1 MMVMGRKNVVRA
13 VWAILSLP
21 LLLALIEAVAFHVAN
36 RDNGAMVSSGESRTY
51 LLYVP
56 SSYDRSKPT
65 PLVISLHG
73 AALWGAGQME
83 ISQWNRVADREGF
96 IVVYPSGVEGHGPRI
111 WRADGGAGLT
121 KDVRFISDLIDTL
134 EAAYNI
140 DAAVCQSMY
149 AEVGQAELFVQPS
162 GSDVD
167 QAVSLSGKRYADQP
181 YAFEYRQSYNESCHS
196 ELKTGIS
203 ALAVRYLNAPPMT
216 KGGKGAQHMSALDA
230 NLTGGVEDLSLAGS
244 PVEAAAAPVPAGAH
258 EPVTEPDPN
267 RPVRFVS
274 DAYDE
279 LFDLSRPAKPVPEHR
294 RRSLSTVDTS
304 QASDSTRVETN
315 RLSPLG
321 VVAAM
326 LATTT
331 VIVT

>member
-140 DAAVCQSMY
+140 DAARIY
-149 AEVGQAELFVQPS
+149 ANGLSNGGGMSFVLSCMMSDRIAAVGMV
-162 GSDVD
+162 
-167 QAVSLSGKRYADQP
+167 
-181 YAFEYRQSYNESCHS
+181 
-196 ELKTGIS
+196 
-203 ALAVRYLNAPPMT
+203 
-216 KGGKGAQHMSALDA
+216 GAAHLLPWGWCTDSR
-230 NLTGGVEDLSLAGS
+230 
-244 PVEAAAAPVPAGAH
+244 PVPAISFHGTADPAVPYNGGMSWVAP
-258 EPVTEPDPN
+258 ERFPSIPGWTANWARRNRCESNPV
-267 RPVRFVS
+267 
-274 DAYDE
+274 
-279 LFDLSRPAKPVPEHR
+279 
-294 RRSLSTVDTS
+294 
-304 QASDSTRVETN
+304 DSA
-315 RLSPLG
+315 
-321 VVAAM
+321 VAAHVTRREYVGCANDAAVV
-326 LATTT
+326 LYTIKGGGHTWPGGKPLPEWFVGSTSDEVDATRLMWEFFRQHPLRRN
-331 VIVT
+331 

>member
-56 SSYDRSKPT
+56 SSYDRSKPP

-140 DAAVCQSMY
+140 DAARIY
-149 AEVGQAELFVQPS
+149 ANGLSNGGGMSFVLSCMMSDRIAAVGMV
-162 GSDVD
+162 
-167 QAVSLSGKRYADQP
+167 
-181 YAFEYRQSYNESCHS
+181 
-196 ELKTGIS
+196 
-203 ALAVRYLNAPPMT
+203 
-216 KGGKGAQHMSALDA
+216 GAAHLLPWGWCTDSR
-230 NLTGGVEDLSLAGS
+230 
-244 PVEAAAAPVPAGAH
+244 PVPAISFHGTADPAVPYNGGMSWVAP
-258 EPVTEPDPN
+258 ERFPSIPGWTANWARRNRCESNPV
-267 RPVRFVS
+267 
-274 DAYDE
+274 
-279 LFDLSRPAKPVPEHR
+279 
-294 RRSLSTVDTS
+294 
-304 QASDSTRVETN
+304 DSA
-315 RLSPLG
+315 
-321 VVAAM
+321 VAAHVTRREYVGCANDAAVV
-326 LATTT
+326 LYTIKGGGHTWPGGKPLPEWFVGSTSDEVDATRLMWEFFRQHPLRRN
-331 VIVT
+331 